1 MAHTSSVALTDEEV
15 LRRVQLLGD
24 AIAEEQRQTKPSV
37 GLRQPSRDW
46 HIQVR
51 LLEEVTCLLADDI
64 SGRRAFV
71 GWMSLYMRNCL
82 LHALQSRRAPIALAA
97 VNAVG
102 TVVQHGA
109 CRAAVAVVCS
119 WFLACLV
126 RLAASSS
133 ATSAVSAAAMC
144 VLLSMAQ
151 KCVLT
156 LEGVNSL
163 LCDCGAPSAA
173 VRRRSLEVLRSYL
186 EAAKG
191 TSAQLSVK
199 AYTEAVRRVI
209 SDRMR
214 DADAEVR
221 RAARRCFWAL
231 HVLEPASTGA
241 LLRVLPAGLQRQLA
255 AERAD
260 AMQELKAV
268 ELPPAPPTSPS
279 SALRSGRAAHRNP
292 HALDAAHASRT
303 VTLKDDLQSAVAC
316 RARAVTPRSTSP
328 SKARRQLLRSAKE
341 AAAHQQRRTMLPT
354 PHLCASGPGTFATST
369 GSTRLYAASRRAGGG
384 TSLLTSMESTDW
396 SIRRAAVLEGQRLC
410 ESGSLMSEDIAQL
423 LTGLLIRV
431 QDIHFRV
438 VEAAQNFLRTL
449 MARAPT
455 ATQNEFQSLLPF
467 LVSALVRNTS
477 HARPVV
483 RAGAR
488 HLLDRIARTHEPPL
502 EVLKAVLRAADD
514 VGGGSAAMDQRCAEL
529 LHYVIV
535 VHPSLFAETS
545 SMGIA
550 VRGILAHLRALES
563 RQPKESSRAGVRVAQ
578 VSWFTALGAALL
590 ACPESFR
597 QIAERL
603 APSEQEE
610 VRAALRESFGLM
622 DKDWEG
628 KFSDVCAIG
637 NERLR
642 CLFAEELK
650 ACAMTERG
658 VTGTFEPLPGADRRM
673 TRGGGASDVA
683 PLSSRALQ
691 NASMLLREFL
701 SVDEARLLSSGAARE
716 LPEDAVA
723 GAASTPVLAALPE
736 LARPA
741 NASCAP
747 SPVLAGVDGG
757 DESSVAHATVSRR
770 AWPGPQCGRDPVAH
784 FLRQRPYC
792 RDTEERRCALL
803 SLAEALR
810 AGGPGAERERGA
822 DVYRPDC
829 VPEDVERL
837 LVYWEREL
845 SGVEGAT
852 HHNVRWAMVK
862 ALQALLQWPAARSAV
877 SRQLTRVFSIC
888 RAGLDDPF
896 LEAQLQAACC
906 LDTLLTVCK
915 PPADLCLSAIA
926 SCVMRWLEG
935 PMGDGATSGWL
946 ELVHMNLRVVEQ
958 AQPSLAGVKGTNR
971 LASVVLPDETDYQ
984 RHPTLTAAV
993 LHRVVAVLNC
1003 CLNHCH
1009 VSVRLCA
1016 VLVLVGIRR
1025 ALGDAVTLPFL
1036 APLSAAHMRLVDV
1049 YLDKVMEERPWR
1061 LLT

>member
-1 MAHTSSVALTDEEV
+1 M
-15 LRRVQLLGD
+15 QLLGD
-24 AIAEEQRQTKPSV
+24 AIAEEQRQTKASA
-37 GLRQPSRDW
+37 GLRQPLRDW
-46 HIQVR
+46 HIQAR

-71 GWMSLYMRNCL
+71 GWMSLHMRNCL

-102 TVVQHGA
+102 ALVQHGA

-133 ATSAVSAAAMC
+133 ATSAVSAAAMR
-144 VLLSMAQ
+144 VLLSMTQ
-151 KCVLT
+151 KRVLT
-156 LEGVNSL
+156 IEGVNSL
-163 LCDCGAPSAA
+163 LCDCGASSAA
-173 VRRRSLEVLRSYL
+173 VRRRSVEVLRSYL

-191 TSAQLSVK
+191 TSIQLSVK
-199 AYTEAVRRVI
+199 AYAEAVHRVI

-221 RAARRCFWAL
+221 RGARRCFWAL

-260 AMQELKAV
+260 AMQELKVV
-268 ELPPAPPTSPS
+268 ELSPVPPTSS
-279 SALRSGRAAHRNP
+279 SSLALRRGSSMHRNP

-303 VTLKDDLQSAVAC
+303 VTLKDDLQSAVAR
-316 RARAVTPRSTSP
+316 RARAFTPRPTSP

-341 AAAHQQRRTMLPT
+341 AAAHQERGTILPK
-354 PHLCASGPGTFATST
+354 PDVYASGAGALATST
-369 GSTRLYAASRRAGGG
+369 GSARLYAASRRAGGG

-396 SIRRAAVLEGQRLC
+396 SVRRAAVLEGQRLC
-410 ESGSLMSEDIAQL
+410 ESDSLASEDIAQL
-423 LTGLLIRV
+423 LAGLLIRV

-438 VEAAQNFLRTL
+438 VEAAQSFLRTL
-449 MARAPT
+449 MVRAPA

-477 HARPVV
+477 HTRPVV
-483 RAGAR
+483 RAGAC
-488 HLLDRIARTHEPPL
+488 HLLDRITRTHEPPQG
-502 EVLKAVLRAADD
+502 VLNAVLRAADD

-550 VRGILAHLRALES
+550 VRGILAHLRVLES
-563 RQPKESSRAGVRVAQ
+563 RQPKESHRAGVRVAQ

-622 DKDWEG
+622 DTDWEE
-628 KFSDVCAIG
+628 KLSDVCAIG
-637 NERLR
+637 KGRLR

-650 ACAMTERG
+650 ACTMTEHG
-658 VTGTFEPLPGADRRM
+658 VTGTTEPLSGAAGRM
-673 TRGGGASDVA
+673 TKDGGVSGVA
-683 PLSSRALQ
+683 PLCSRALQ
-691 NASMLLREFL
+691 KASKLLREFL
-701 SVDEARLLSSGAARE
+701 SVDEARPLSSGTVRE
-716 LPEDAVA
+716 LPEDPVT
-723 GAASTPVLAALPE
+723 GAASTPVLAPLPE
-736 LARPA
+736 LAQPA
-741 NASCAP
+741 TVSCTP

-757 DESSVAHATVSRR
+757 SESCVAHATVPRR
-770 AWPGPQCGRDPVAH
+770 AWPGAQRDRDPVAH
-784 FLRQRPYC
+784 FLRQRPCC
-792 RDTEERRCALL
+792 RDTEEQRCALL

-810 AGGPGAERERGA
+810 AGGASAERERGA
-822 DVYRPDC
+822 DVYCPNC
-829 VPEDVERL
+829 VPEEVERL
-837 LVYWEREL
+837 LLYWEREL

-852 HHNVRWAMVK
+852 HHNVRWAVLT
-862 ALQALLQWPAARSAV
+862 ALQALLQWPGARSAV
-877 SRQLTRVFSIC
+877 SRQLARVLSIC

-906 LDTLLTVCK
+906 LDTLLTVRK

-946 ELVHMNLRVVEQ
+946 DLVHTILRVVKQ
-958 AQPSLAGVKGTNR
+958 AQPTLAGAKGTNR
-971 LASVVLPDETDYQ
+971 LACVVLPDETGYQ
-984 RHPTLTAAV
+984 RHPTLTAPV
-993 LHRVVAVLNC
+993 LHRVVAVLNR